1 MRGLWYNE
9 NMIKVY
15 SAEWCPYCHAEM
27 EWLDEMG
34 VEYEEVDID
43 KEGIKMPSIP
53 VTEIGEE
60 KIEGFNRAKI
70 KRVLKKNGLI

>member
-1 MRGLWYNE
+1 
-9 NMIKVY
+9 MIKVY

-43 KEGIKMPSIP
+43 KEGIKMSSIP
-53 VTEIGEE
+53 VTEIGDER
-60 KIEGFNRAKI
+60 IEGFNRAKI